1 MVLLMK
7 WQSYVRKNGA
17 TLYISLPPDYVKAHQ
32 IDKDD
37 LMTFFLNPDGSIT
50 LKRSGE
56 DVESIKEGQK

>member
-17 TLYISLPPDYVKAHQ
+17 TMYISLPPDYVKAHQ

>member
-7 WQSYVRKNGA
+7 WESYVRKNGA
-17 TLYISLPPDYVKAHQ
+17 TMYISLPPDYVRAHQ

-50 LKRSGE
+50 LKRTGE
-56 DVESIKEGQK
+56 DAETTNEGQK

>member
-17 TLYISLPPDYVKAHQ
+17 TMYISLPPDYVKAHQ

-50 LKRSGE
+50 LKRSDE
-56 DVESIKEGQK
+56 DDETASEGRK